1 MNPYLNPETI
11 NLLGGSRETTS
22 QTSEPTIEPQHKQTR
37 WGRFKSGARKVFG
50 AIRQV
55 LDYTKETIVP
65 IITAVTGVLNA
76 WRCFKNCKAKMCE
89 A

>member
-11 NLLGGSRETTS
+11 NILGGSQETTS
-22 QTSEPTIEPQHKQTR
+22 QTSEPTIETQHKQTR
-37 WGRFKSGARKVFG
+37 WGRIKSGVRNVFG
-50 AIRQV
+50 AIRRA

-76 WRCFKNCKAKMCE
+76 WSCFKNCKRRTCE